1 MEGAKPAL
9 RKLLNFRVDAAMDAD
24 HDSIHGQFALAFA
37 KHLIAGRFDD
47 AHAMLSGHL
56 QNEFSPSD
64 LSREYSEMISYSDG
78 APDSVEL
85 ICTMDAW
92 PDRHEN
98 DLGWAYVAISGDGF
112 SEAVTAVVAKEVQR
126 TVVRSLEWGR
136 P

>member
-1 MEGAKPAL
+1 
-9 RKLLNFRVDAAMDAD
+9 MDVD

-37 KHLIAGRFDD
+37 KHLTAGRLDD
-47 AHAMLSGHL
+47 AHAMLSRHL

-64 LSREYSEMISYSDG
+64 LSREYSEMISYSDS

-85 ICTMDAW
+85 ICTMDLW

-98 DLGWAYVAISGDGF
+98 DFGWAYVAISGDGF
-112 SEAVTAVVAKEVQR
+112 SEAVTAVVAKEAHR
-126 TVVRSLEWGR
+126 TAVRSLEWGR